1 MSGYIGKRE
10 RKRRQET
17 DTRHLIGV
25 QALTEYGLVL
35 SEASIGRRIY
45 ALMTV
50 LKGVAE
56 VEMLCLNSRES
67 FEENKLFLRRR
78 MEEEQNPVV
87 RSLLE
92 KDQKHLDRIQVQMA
106 TAREFL
112 IIVRLKEEEEREAL
126 AYLSRIEKSLKEQG
140 FSVSS
145 AGREDIKRLL
155 AVYYEQNVTTD
166 KFEDFDGERWIIQ
179 ED

>member
-1 MSGYIGKRE
+1 MHVSSSLSVSRALNGGGVQSERIYRERE

-25 QALTEYGLVL
+25 QALTEYGLVTYGQETLVYFLIKPANLSVL

-92 KDQKHLDRIQVQMA
+92 KTRSILTGYRFRWQQRGNFNHRPVEGGRRA
-106 TAREFL
+106 GGSG
-112 IIVRLKEEEEREAL
+112 
-126 AYLSRIEKSLKEQG
+126 LS
-140 FSVSS
+140 
-145 AGREDIKRLL
+145 
-155 AVYYEQNVTTD
+155 VTN
-166 KFEDFDGERWIIQ
+166 
-179 ED
+179 